1 MSCVDASLLL
11 PFLLASG
18 VAALASCGLSL
29 ATLRGVRDLNFE
41 SPHDGEADA
50 VREAQAGVI
59 QALVHVEGRL
69 LHGLVRAD
77 DVDDAAGQEQAR
89 EANGPRRTQPDPDQR
104 DRFVQDVMGREE
116 PWPVA
121 QVPALDRPGVPV
133 GALARILQ
141 GVK

>member
-1 MSCVDASLLL
+1 ETRPVRHPLHIETVAISLPHYSTLMATAAYDYCQPRSRRRPPSQGSPSTDAIRSGWTSERHPSHEPEPGSLEVTVE
-11 PFLLASG
+11 G
-18 VAALASCGLSL
+18 K
-29 ATLRGVRDLNFE
+29 RDRNFE

-89 EANGPRRTQPDPDQR
+89 EANGPRRTQPD
-104 DRFVQDVMGREE
+104 
-116 PWPVA
+116 
-121 QVPALDRPGVPV
+121 
-133 GALARILQ
+133 
-141 GVK
+141 